1 MSRMKA
7 PLPSLRYH
15 ISGQSVVTI
24 DGKNFYL
31 GPHNQAFTLARY
43 AVLIQ
48 AYQDNGNR
56 LPDGITTQEVQAIAD
71 GKFGLLVTQNQVDV
85 QTTVKHVTAC
95 FRLHIAERYANNPKE
110 THRLGMVCDALEL
123 NDGDLNADQYGPLA
137 LQRQRQ
143 RFVDTGKTSRP
154 YVNRLTNAIVRIFK
168 HAVSQELVAPEVWQ
182 RLNSVE
188 PLRAGQTKAKERP
201 PVRPVDIEVVRSGR

>member
-1 MSRMKA
+1 
-7 PLPSLRYH
+7 
-15 ISGQSVVTI
+15 
-24 DGKNFYL
+24 
-31 GPHNQAFTLARY
+31 
-43 AVLIQ
+43 
-48 AYQDNGNR
+48 
-56 LPDGITTQEVQAIAD
+56 
-71 GKFGLLVTQNQVDV
+71 
-85 QTTVKHVTAC
+85 
-95 FRLHIAERYANNPKE
+95 
-110 THRLGMVCDALEL
+110 L